1 MTIQTI
7 QQLKEISFP
16 HPQDDVKVAD
26 RTFPT
31 SAMKDGGIMK
41 QMRMSMMSMVLMT
54 LMLAAMG
61 PTMMVIVTISISLRK
76 CPNLEISIYGINSI
90 CDHLGRP
97 DIVTCDPP
105 PSKQGHEVTVTCDHD
120 LRS

>member
-1 MTIQTI
+1 MMIQMI

-16 HPQDDVKVAD
+16 CPQDDIEVAD
-26 RTFPT
+26 HAFPT

-41 QMRMSMMSMVLMT
+41 WMRTSMMSMVLMT

-61 PTMMVIVTISISLRK
+61 PTMMVIATK

-97 DIVTCDPP
+97 DV
-105 PSKQGHEVTVTCDHD
+105 VTCDHD